1 MTLRAS
7 GVKDVRIA
15 LKSGSASIKKAE
27 EAGFKVMNP
36 AEGAKWADIAIVL
49 TPDELQSDIYTADLG
64 PNMRPGTALAFAHG
78 LNVHFN
84 LISPRSDIDVFMIAH
99 KGPGH
104 AVRSQYLR
112 GGRMP
117 CLVAAAP

>member
-36 AEGAKWADIAIVL
+36 AEGAKWADIVMVL

-64 PNMRPGTALAFAHG
+64 PNMRPGTALAFAHA
-78 LNVHFN
+78 LNAHFN
-84 LISPRSDIDVFMIAH
+84 LISPRSDIYVFITPPNAPAH
-99 KGPGH
+99 TVHSESLP
-104 AVRSQYLR
+104 A
-112 GGRMP
+112 
-117 CLVAAAP
+117 